1 MRSHNLTREL
11 ILHIR
16 NELEEGSLPAD
27 DASSLEEL
35 YYNYKNAVKT
45 GFDLCSIFNVLLSDC
60 CSSCLAIF
68 CYQVAQTG
76 DANAYEIMLSNMMY
90 RNSYICNISLFHDME
105 EKLRQQDHNV
115 VLMSNH
121 QTEADPAIIALLLEK
136 SNPWISE
143 NIGCC

>member
-35 YYNYKNAVKT
+35 YYNYKNAV
-45 GFDLCSIFNVLLSDC
+45 
-60 CSSCLAIF
+60 
-68 CYQVAQTG
+68 AQTG
-76 DANAYEIMLSNMMY
+76 DANAYEIMLSNMM
-90 RNSYICNISLFHDME
+90 NSYICNISLFHDME

-143 NIGCC
+143 NIVRPFFLV

>member
-35 YYNYKNAVKT
+35 YYNYKNAV
-45 GFDLCSIFNVLLSDC
+45 
-60 CSSCLAIF
+60 
-68 CYQVAQTG
+68 AQTG

-90 RNSYICNISLFHDME
+90 RIHLPRTIRLLQKNDLLWFPYIFSDLISYAQE
-105 EKLRQQDHNV
+105 
-115 VLMSNH
+115 
-121 QTEADPAIIALLLEK
+121 LLHLQHF
-136 SNPWISE
+136 PFP
-143 NIGCC
+143 